1 MRSGGD
7 AHPDYDIRGGRS
19 SQKNVLL
26 SPFSARS
33 AYTAYRFDYVC
44 CHLIHKQ
51 ATKMKQLPIITEGR
65 GLNGKDYLTTQVA
78 AKRLYGLNN
87 ASFK

>member
-33 AYTAYRFDYVC
+33 AYTAYPFDYVC

-51 ATKMKQLPIITEGR
+51 ATKNEAIAHHYRRT
-65 GLNGKDYLTTQVA
+65 
-78 AKRLYGLNN
+78 RL
-87 ASFK
+87 KW